1 MSYIL
6 SKSGRKMPCPKNKFR
21 VRLDSNRKCI
31 NDIKEIN
38 QWLIDQTIAECKSNN
53 DDYNLCLFKDENV
66 KNLPDGSIALMNL
79 YLFGDADGVNL
90 VIHEE

>member
-1 MSYIL
+1 MSYVL

-38 QWLIDQTIAECKSNN
+38 QWLIDQTITECKANN
-53 DDYNLCLFKDENV
+53 DDYALCLFQNENI
-66 KNLPDGSIALMNL
+66 KNLPDGSISFMNL